1 LAKTAIIVGG
11 GIVGINAACFL
22 AEAGF
27 AVTIIDRDGICE
39 GTSSGNAAALAFSSV
54 LPLAQ
59 KGLLRKVP
67 GWLMDPLGPLTIPPS
82 YFLKILPWLLRLARE
97 SAPSKRERSV
107 TAQAAMM
114 RLSKTETFA
123 LAQRAGIS
131 AMIRQ
136 DGSLELYT
144 GEAAFRAARRDW
156 ELCGKHGFP
165 FEHVSGARL
174 AELQPGLSSSVVAAT
189 FAPSWS
195 HVCDPKRF
203 GKALWAYAE
212 KLGCRF
218 VRAEA
223 AIVRGTE
230 AGASLVLKDGAGL
243 SADLVLLC
251 AGAWSH
257 RLARQL
263 GDVIPLETERG
274 YNTTLP
280 KSAFDAKCMLIFSAD
295 GFVLTPL
302 ENGVRIGGAVE
313 LAGLD
318 NPPNFKRADA
328 MLTKAKR
335 YLPDLDTTGG
345 TQWMGFR
352 PSLPDSLPAIGR
364 SKTSPHV
371 LYAFGH
377 GHLGLTQAAAAG
389 RLVRDLALG
398 VEPALDL
405 LAFSPQ
411 RFG

>member
-1 LAKTAIIVGG
+1 VAKSAAIIGG
-11 GIVGINAACFL
+11 GIIGVNAACFL

-27 AVTIIDRDGICE
+27 AVTVFDRDGICE

-59 KGLLRKVP
+59 KGLLKKVP
-67 GWLMDPLGPLTIPPS
+67 GWLMDPLGPLAVPPS
-82 YFLKILPWLLRLARE
+82 YFLKVMPWLLRLARE
-97 SAPSKRERSV
+97 SAASKRERSV
-107 TAQAAMM
+107 AAQAAMM
-114 RLSKTETFA
+114 DLSKTEMFA
-123 LAQRAGIS
+123 LADRAGVS

-144 GEAAFRAARRDW
+144 SEAAFRAARRDW
-156 ELCGKHGFP
+156 DLCGKHGVP
-165 FEHVSGARL
+165 FEHVSGARMS
-174 AELQPGLSSSVVAAT
+174 ELQPGLSPAVAAAT

-195 HVCDPKRF
+195 HVSDPKRF
-203 GKALWAYAE
+203 GEALWAYAE
-212 KLGCRF
+212 RLGCRF
-218 VRAEA
+218 VKAEA
-223 AIVRGTE
+223 AIIRGAE
-230 AGASLVLKDGAGL
+230 NGARLVLKDGNELKFNYAI
-243 SADLVLLC
+243 VC

-280 KSAFDAKCMLIFSAD
+280 KTAFDAKRMLIFSSDA
-295 GFVLTPL
+295 FVLTPL
-302 ENGVRIGGAVE
+302 ENGIRIGGAVE

-335 YLPDLDTTGG
+335 YLPDLNITSG

-352 PSLPDSLPAIGR
+352 PSLPDTLPAIGR
-364 SKTSPHV
+364 SKASPHV

-377 GHLGLTQAAAAG
+377 GHLGLTQSAAAG

-398 VEPALDL
+398 LEPALDL
-405 LAFSPQ
+405 TPFSPQ
-411 RFG
+411 RFD